1 MQIYHQMVMWSQT
14 LEEGVPAILTK
25 KPVLLT
31 RIGKRMRTL
40 VQVDT
45 LKGRLS
51 GDLMCFNINN
61 KFLMF
66 YKEIVLVKLP
76 R

>member
-1 MQIYHQMVMWSQT
+1 MQIYHQMVMWSRT
-14 LEEGVPAILTK
+14 LGEGVPAILTK